1 MNVGQMTKSVF
12 YGLAVIYVIAALFS
26 LVFSLLL
33 KFTSLSEQS
42 LSWTITIISFICLF
56 IGGFV
61 SGGKGK
67 EKGWLLGG
75 LTGILYTLFNF
86 LYQYLGFDA
95 LFSNTQM
102 IYYACFIGTSI
113 LGGVIGVN
121 VAGGNKSI

>member
-12 YGLAVIYVIAALFS
+12 YGLAVIYVIAALSS